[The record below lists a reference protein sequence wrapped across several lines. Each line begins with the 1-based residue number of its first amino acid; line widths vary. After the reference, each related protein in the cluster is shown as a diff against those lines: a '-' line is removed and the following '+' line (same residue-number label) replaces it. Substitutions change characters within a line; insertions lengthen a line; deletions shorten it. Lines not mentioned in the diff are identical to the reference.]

1 MSMDPTKW
9 ITFDKLTLGTRQ
21 RIETIYPY
29 LKLEQC
35 LFQEK
40 PSGVFMKQA
49 NSVKIE
55 KLLDP
60 QQRSL
65 PRPPAPPAAAAAA
78 ATRGRKSTS

>member
-9 ITFDKLTLGTRQ
+9 VAYDKLTQLARQ
-21 RIETIYPY
+21 RIETVYPY
-29 LKLEQC
+29 LKLDSC

-40 PSGVFMKQA
+40 PSGVFFKQA

-60 QQRSL
+60 QRT
-65 PRPPAPPAAAAAA
+65 PAPSAAAVAAAKPAASARASK
-78 ATRGRKSTS
+78 R